1 MVAFTLLRRHASV
14 VCTSTLA
21 IITQCNA
28 ATVVH
33 EPTRWNMMHGYA
45 LTLCRRPVTCQKV
58 RSVFTRGRVYPRHVC
73 IVLLKVVYT
82 RMWKLNSK
90 VPLPRGLLTEPGP
103 RILPTRG

>member
-1 MVAFTLLRRHASV
+1 MQLALLRSN
-14 VCTSTLA
+14 S
-21 IITQCNA
+21 
-28 ATVVH
+28 
-33 EPTRWNMMHGYA
+33 
-45 LTLCRRPVTCQKV
+45 
-58 RSVFTRGRVYPRHVC
+58 